1 MDTNKKILIGAIGA
15 AVVIGGIAIGLLL
28 SKTPEKADLS
38 TIHTEAATEAPK
50 ETLPAATQLRR
61 QRRPQKARKTLLP
74 VFPLPSRPIHPERYL
89 SSILRWTRWMTPQRR
104 TRLMNC

>member
-15 AVVIGGIAIGLLL
+15 AVVIGGVAIGLLL

-38 TIHTEAATEAPK
+38 TIHRQPRK
-50 ETLPAATQLRR
+50 LPRKRFPPPHRLRR
-61 QRRPQKARKTLLP
+61 QRRPQKARKTLPP
-74 VFPLPSRPIHPERYL
+74 VFLLPLRPIHPERYL

>member
-38 TIHTEAATEAPK
+38 IQRQPRK
-50 ETLPAATQLRR
+50 LPRKRFPPPHRLRR

>member
-38 TIHTEAATEAPK
+38 TIHR
-50 ETLPAATQLRR
+50 QLRKLPRKRFPPPHRLQR

>member
-50 ETLPAATQLRR
+50 ETLPAATQAPETEETTEG
-61 QRRPQKARKTLLP
+61 QEDAA
-74 VFPLPSRPIHPERYL
+74 SRPIHPERYL